1 MLPDLLNRIL
11 DHNVVFGAIIGL
23 ESMYVLTR
31 VHQNGTFKLWLLLL
45 PLLAISSFCALLF
58 NRLCVTLSCGHML
71 PFFITIV
78 AAAGAALMAELHKKF
93 NRRAHEQEAPFL
105 FFASITALL
114 IITAWHDPKT
124 VSLASSL
131 SSAIA
136 TWAGYGFG
144 LACFTSLGAR
154 LHPFTVASRFGGIAL
169 FYLTIAIIGLVMNG
183 VMGLV
188 FK

>member
-1 MLPDLLNRIL
+1 MLPDLLNHII
-11 DHNVVFGAIIGL
+11 DHNVVFGGLIGL

-58 NRLCVTLSCGHML
+58 SRVCVTFSCSHML

-78 AAAGAALMAELHKKF
+78 AAAGATLMAELHKKF

-114 IITAWHDPKT
+114 IVASWHDPKT
-124 VSLASSL
+124 VSFASSL
-131 SSAIA
+131 NSALS

-144 LACFTSLGAR
+144 LACFTSAGVR
-154 LHPFTVASRFGGIAL
+154 LHPFAIASRFGGIAL
-169 FYLTIAIIGLVMNG
+169 FYLTIGIIGLAMIG
-183 VMGLV
+183 VTGLV
-188 FK
+188 LR

>member
-11 DHNVVFGAIIGL
+11 DHNVVFGALIGL

-31 VHQNGTFKLWLLLL
+31 VHQNGTFTLWLLLL

-58 NRLCVTLSCGHML
+58 SKVCVALSCGHML

-93 NRRAHEQEAPFL
+93 NRRAHEQEASLF
-105 FFASITALL
+105 FFASITALF
-114 IITAWHDPKT
+114 IIAAWQDPKA
-124 VSLASSL
+124 VSLVSSL
-131 SSAIA
+131 NSALS

-144 LACFTSLGAR
+144 LACFTSVGVR
-154 LHPFTVASRFGGIAL
+154 LHPFAIASRFGGIAL
-169 FYLTIAIIGLVMNG
+169 FYLTIAIIGLAMIG

-188 FK
+188 SR